1 MAIIQDAATGKT
13 AIVDDFHRLLVASV
27 TRSEDRQAN
36 INGDYYSA
44 FFQVTPAGA
53 NDYFFYLRND
63 GIEDITV
70 TDFRM
75 SATAE
80 TRLLIHRVV
89 GTPIFA
95 GSNTTTLTSR
105 NLGSSKTPDVT
116 ARDDTDITGLTS
128 EGVIL
133 FEDMSSI
140 DTLFDLRLSSTI
152 IIPQGQAV
160 AMQRVGATGL
170 ITVDVSVSKVDIA

>member
-1 MAIIQDAATGKT
+1 MAIIQDASSGQT
-13 AIVDDFHRLLVASV
+13 AVVDSFHRLLVSSV
-27 TRSEDRQAN
+27 SRFEDRQSN

-53 NDYFFYLRND
+53 NDYFFYMRND
-63 GIEDITV
+63 GIDDITV

-75 SATAE
+75 SSTVL

-89 GTPIFA
+89 GTPVFS

-105 NLGSSKTPDVT
+105 NLGSSKVPLIT

-128 EGVIL
+128 EGIML
-133 FEDMSSI
+133 FEDMSAV
-140 DTLFDLRLSSTI
+140 DTLFDLRLASTI
-152 IIPQGQAV
+152 IIPQGQAI

-170 ITVDVSVSKVDIA
+170 ITVDISVSKVEVA